1 MKQATMIACLLLLLA
16 GSAAAQLETEWIR
29 TYGGASNDGFR
40 SAIPAGDGGFVA
52 VGYTYSYGP
61 GDVNIFAVR
70 TDAAGDTLW
79 MRAFGGDGRDYAY
92 GVCRAL
98 DGSYVIAGY
107 TTSFG
112 SGAEDVYVLKVDV
125 SGNTLWSRTYG
136 GAMPDEGRAVCAAPD
151 GGVVV
156 SGLTESYGSGRSD
169 CYVLKIDAAGDTV
182 WTRVTGGAE
191 GDWAQGICLLGDGTY
206 GVSGTTGSNSD
217 NRDIYCLKF
226 SDDGTMVWDGYYG
239 DVGPINPD
247 WGMGVCA
254 VADTE
259 MVLTGYRALEGRDPG
274 ELCLLR
280 TDLDGAQLGYRKWAD
295 DFYEYGCDI
304 CRTPDLAYLMCGA
317 SKDDSTMLNDLLL
330 VKKVDGLGWVWADTL
345 GGPGSDWG
353 SSIMQSDPG
362 VYIISGH
369 TSSSGAGGFD
379 GWLLHM
385 REPSAGVRGE
395 DDLRQGALMPV
406 PIPNPFSGA
415 TAIRCN
421 LPRPATLTLAVYDV
435 TGRRVALLAEG
446 PHQAGTLSLAWDGRD
461 DNGRK
466 LSPGVYVASLVA
478 GEASTSRK
486 LVLLK

>member
-1 MKQATMIACLLLLLA
+1 
-16 GSAAAQLETEWIR
+16 
-29 TYGGASNDGFR
+29 
-40 SAIPAGDGGFVA
+40 
-52 VGYTYSYGP
+52 
-61 GDVNIFAVR
+61 
-70 TDAAGDTLW
+70 
-79 MRAFGGDGRDYAY
+79 
-92 GVCRAL
+92 
-98 DGSYVIAGY
+98 
-107 TTSFG
+107 
-112 SGAEDVYVLKVDV
+112 
-125 SGNTLWSRTYG
+125 
-136 GAMPDEGRAVCAAPD
+136 
-151 GGVVV
+151 
-156 SGLTESYGSGRSD
+156 
-169 CYVLKIDAAGDTV
+169 
-182 WTRVTGGAE
+182 
-191 GDWAQGICLLGDGTY
+191 
-206 GVSGTTGSNSD
+206 
-217 NRDIYCLKF
+217 
-226 SDDGTMVWDGYYG
+226 
-239 DVGPINPD
+239 
-247 WGMGVCA
+247 MGVCA